1 MHGYVQRL
9 SPHLGFLLFTPISVG
24 SLPYT
29 SALPGLVVSSAA
41 VLQAMSEGF
50 DPDVDLECLG
60 VANQTTMLKAPAHG
74 HGEPK
79 GQTRRS
85 HGVFFLARP
94 KKR

>member
-1 MHGYVQRL
+1 
-9 SPHLGFLLFTPISVG
+9 
-24 SLPYT
+24 
-29 SALPGLVVSSAA
+29 
-41 VLQAMSEGF
+41 MSEGF